1 MIKNFKKLYL
11 EENLCFRDFMVY
23 LLLPFNCF
31 FTFNISIIQFCY
43 FSFFQLVGKRS
54 TERTQSNQTVK
65 EIRNKVE
72 PFIPTHEWQDVK
84 EGQPIRHQVFM
95 CEWICRQVNL
105 KLDWSAMNQKMVK
118 LQMVKHYQVIE
129 SGLEREKV

>member
-1 MIKNFKKLYL
+1 
-11 EENLCFRDFMVY
+11 MVY

-54 TERTQSNQTVK
+54 AERTESNQTVK

-72 PFIPTHEWQDVK
+72 PFIPTYEWQDVK

-95 CEWICRQVNL
+95 C
-105 KLDWSAMNQKMVK
+105 K
-118 LQMVKHYQVIE
+118 
-129 SGLEREKV
+129 